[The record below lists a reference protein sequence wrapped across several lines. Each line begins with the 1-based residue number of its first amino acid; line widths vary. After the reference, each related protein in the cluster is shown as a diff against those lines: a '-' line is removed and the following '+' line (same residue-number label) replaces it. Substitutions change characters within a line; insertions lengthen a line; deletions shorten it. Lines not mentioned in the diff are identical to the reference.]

1 MYSLDTT
8 IVNSLLVSTF
18 RGNSNLWRQKI
29 NFFPLDFRRTV
40 GDIHRTASEMLG
52 WFTFKSRFFHL
63 ASQLSTWM
71 NMLWRNF
78 LPIILTSFRWELHL
92 ICTAIRQSALFLNF
106 LKSPSSCLFNTRRM
120 KVDLSRLC
128 RSLGIFYPEIHEV
141 NLWQVYPV
149 SHPLSFFYEDK
160 LSIQDSCSAETPNV
174 PKAGNQH

>member
-92 ICTAIRQSALFLNF
+92 ICTAIGQSALFLNF
-106 LKSPSSCLFNTRRM
+106 LKSSLSCLFNTRRT
-120 KVDLSRLC
+120 KVDLSWLC
-128 RSLGIFYPEIHEV
+128 RPLGRFTTKTTAASRPNIFYPKIHEV
-141 NLWQVYPV
+141 DLWQV
-149 SHPLSFFYEDK
+149 
-160 LSIQDSCSAETPNV
+160 
-174 PKAGNQH
+174 